1 MSDIL
6 TGHVLDRLAE
16 MEPESVSCVVT
27 SPPYWSLRKYDAE
40 DVTWGGDA
48 GCEHSFGAPQLVD
61 GHQHWDGFEW
71 QTGGQPTKK
80 EGAEK
85 LSQGATCARCGAWRG
100 QYGLEPT
107 PELYVEHSLA
117 VLRGIRRVLRP
128 DGVVWWNI
136 GDGYAGSGQGRG
148 SDHGKASFTDD
159 DLPAFR
165 PGSGR
170 ADGIVDERGQRN
182 RDGIGTVPGLKP
194 KDLVLMPFRIALAAQ
209 ADGWWVRSVVI
220 WAKPNAMPES
230 VTDRPTTAHEYVL
243 MLTKS
248 ARYYY
253 DQEAVRQQTVSLDP
267 DHISYRPNSAE
278 IAKNGR
284 KEFHDG
290 KNEVSA
296 RSYNPAGR
304 NLRSVWTFPTAQ
316 TPEAHFATFPPEL
329 PRRCIE
335 ASCPKAICAKCGE
348 ARVRVVEDTAE
359 TVRSASETLY
369 PDGSTGNRISTYRQ
383 GNRAAYGQDTRPP
396 PQTVGWTSCD
406 CAEPEYQPG
415 LVLDPF
421 AGLGTTGV
429 VALQLGRRFVGI
441 ELSEKY
447 AELARTKLATWWRQ
461 TKIVEPDVPDGQAAL
476 L

>member
-6 TGHVLDRLAE
+6 SGHVLDRLADLE
-16 MEPESVSCVVT
+16 AESVSCVVT

-40 DVTWGGDA
+40 DVVWGGKA
-48 GCEHSFGAPQLVD
+48 GCEHCCWNEN
-61 GHQHWDGFEW
+61 H
-71 QTGGQPTKK
+71 
-80 EGAEK
+80 
-85 LSQGATCARCGAWRG
+85 ATCAHCGAWRG

-107 PELYVEHSLA
+107 PELYVEHTLD

-136 GDGYAGSGQGRG
+136 GDGYAAASQSHGNPRKRPELTGGGLGSWSTRDVGY
-148 SDHGKASFTDD
+148 SKAAT
-159 DLPAFR
+159 
-165 PGSGR
+165 
-170 ADGIVDERGQRN
+170 
-182 RDGIGTVPGLKP
+182 PGLKP

-248 ARYYY
+248 ARYWY
-253 DQEAVRQQTVSLDP
+253 DADAVREAPSESTLHRQQYATGDVQPGHDA
-267 DHISYRPNSAE
+267 R
-278 IAKNGR
+278 NG
-284 KEFHDG
+284 KERFA
-290 KNEVSA
+290 SQT
-296 RSYNPAGR
+296 PAYTPEGGR
-304 NLRSVWTFPTAQ
+304 NLRTVWTFPTAQTPEGGRNLRTVWTFPTAQ

-335 ASCPKAICAKCGE
+335 ASCP
-348 ARVRVVEDTAE
+348 ED
-359 TVRSASETLY
+359 
-369 PDGSTGNRISTYRQ
+369 
-383 GNRAAYGQDTRPP
+383 
-396 PQTVGWTSCD
+396 
-406 CAEPEYQPG
+406 G

-421 AGLGTTGV
+421 AGVGTTGY

-447 AELARTKLATWWRQ
+447 AAIARTKLTTWWRPG
-461 TKIVEPDVPDGQAAL
+461 KITEPDVPEGQAAL

>member
-1 MSDIL
+1 VSEVL

-27 SPPYWSLRKYDAE
+27 SPPYWSLRKYDAP
-40 DVTWGGDA
+40 DVVWGGDNA
-48 GCEHSFGAPQLVD
+48 LADLPSDAQCEHEWDSEHVSQEIRTGLGLAALGERYRGG
-61 GHQHWDGFEW
+61 GHKQ
-71 QTGGQPTKK
+71 GQI
-80 EGAEK
+80 ERIEADR
-85 LSQGATCARCGAWRG
+85 ATCARCGAWRG

-107 PELYVEHSLA
+107 PELYVEHTLD

-136 GDGYAGSGQGRG
+136 GDGYAAGGRG
-148 SDHGKASFTDD
+148 
-159 DLPAFR
+159 
-165 PGSGR
+165 PGGSEKQRSNQGSELGR
-170 ADGIVDERGQRN
+170 LIAPD
-182 RDGIGTVPGLKP
+182 GLKP

-209 ADGWWVRSVVI
+209 ADGWWLRSVVV

-248 ARYYY
+248 AKYWY
-253 DQEAVRQQTVSLDP
+253 DQEAVRQETVSLNP

-284 KEFHDG
+284 KEFHAG
-290 KNEVSA
+290 KNDVSA

-304 NLRSVWTFPTAQ
+304 NLRTVWTFPTAQ

-329 PRRCIE
+329 PRRAIE
-335 ASCPKAICAKCGE
+335 ASCPREVCVRCGH
-348 ARVRVVEDTAE
+348 ARERVME
-359 TVRSASETLY
+359 TSYRSSTYGNSET
-369 PDGSTGNRISTYRQ
+369 PDVPMSNNPKRRTDGSF
-383 GNRAAYGQDTRPP
+383 AYEERKLKDTK
-396 PQTVGWTSCD
+396 TTGWTSCD

-421 AGLGTTGV
+421 CGVGTTLY
-429 VALQLGRRFVGI
+429 VAKQLGRRAVGV
-441 ELSEKY
+441 ELSERY
-447 AELARTKLATWWRQ
+447 ADIARRKLSTWWAPG
-461 TKIVEPDVPDGQAAL
+461 KITEPEVPEGQAAL